1 MSGTKKTS
9 QSGRKARQGTGKRP
23 KNLLLDPG
31 DVARGEAYSQQ
42 HGTILSRLVGDFL
55 RSLPL
60 GPPARDVLPAV
71 ARLRGIAVSNASVT
85 RDDYRAHLQTKY
97 GR

>member
-1 MSGTKKTS
+1 MSGIRKAS
-9 QSGRKARQGTGKRP
+9 SGVGKARQGAGKRP
-23 KNLLLDPG
+23 KNLLLDPS
-31 DVARGEAYSQQ
+31 DIARGEAYSQQ

-60 GPPARDVLPAV
+60 GPPARELIPAV
-71 ARLRGIAVSNASVT
+71 ARLRGIAATSARVT
-85 RDDYRAHLQTKY
+85 RDDYRAHLQNKY